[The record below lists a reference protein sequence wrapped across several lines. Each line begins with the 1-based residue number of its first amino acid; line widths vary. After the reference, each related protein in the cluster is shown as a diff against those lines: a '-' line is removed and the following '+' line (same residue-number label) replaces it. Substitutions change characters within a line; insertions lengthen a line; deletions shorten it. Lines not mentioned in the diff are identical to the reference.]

1 MRRSLALIIAAG
13 LALSLASGAS
23 AQKIDKNGR
32 CHDAS
37 GKFAKAAVCKGAAAP
52 AGTASVSP
60 AAAEPPAKITRC
72 RDATTQKYVKCGT
85 PNAVAADA
93 KGR

>member
-1 MRRSLALIIAAG
+1 MRRSLALITAAG
-13 LALSLASGAS
+13 LALSLASGAL

-37 GKFAKAAVCKGAAAP
+37 GKFAKDAVCKGGAAAAAASLSPASAAP
-52 AGTASVSP
+52 ATKVA
-60 AAAEPPAKITRC
+60 RC
-72 RDATTQKYVKCGT
+72 RDATTKRYVKCGT